1 MPYTTYADRIAT
13 SDARPIPGGW
23 RVRERFQ
30 GWHFRVEP
38 AAGGLH
44 VIMSAKGGEPAA
56 WFVPAV

>member
-1 MPYTTYADRIAT
+1 MPYTTHTNRIAT

-38 AAGGLH
+38 VPGRLRVVMSGHGGAAGEWL
-44 VIMSAKGGEPAA
+44 
-56 WFVPAV
+56 VPG